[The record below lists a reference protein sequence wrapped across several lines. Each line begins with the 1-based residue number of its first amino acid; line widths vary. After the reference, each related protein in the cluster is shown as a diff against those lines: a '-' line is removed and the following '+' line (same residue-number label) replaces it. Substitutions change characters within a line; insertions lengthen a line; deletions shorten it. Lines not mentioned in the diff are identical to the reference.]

1 MRTLSRTS
9 DGSFDEFVCFNTI
22 LEIVCSSDELIVFDS
37 ARYGR
42 NHSLVAAQCDVP
54 FTRNCDI
61 DVHFSLNRACAGK
74 TRCSMA
80 VNTAFF
86 GDPCGYEEF
95 LRVVY
100 RCVLGISYTICVILI
115 TSRQPLF
122 WICITY
128 LPVESAFCQSVHSP
142 LGSPHPARIG
152 SAENTG
158 VEKAGVE
165 NAGAILVIFCV
176 L

>member
-54 FTRNCDI
+54 YTRNCDI

-100 RCVLGISYTICVILI
+100 RCVPGRLAHSSLP
-115 TSRQPLF
+115 SSHKPLQA
-122 WICITY
+122 
-128 LPVESAFCQSVHSP
+128 LPV
-142 LGSPHPARIG
+142 
-152 SAENTG
+152 
-158 VEKAGVE
+158 VEVAMLSIIIIIIIIINLTNLHKE
-165 NAGAILVIFCV
+165 
-176 L
+176 

>member
-22 LEIVCSSDELIVFDS
+22 LEIVCASDELIVFDS

-54 FTRNCDI
+54 YTRNCDI

-100 RCVLGISYTICVILI
+100 RCVPGRSFPSSWDLY
-115 TSRQPLF
+115 R
-122 WICITY
+122 
-128 LPVESAFCQSVHSP
+128 SASLVVAPDS
-142 LGSPHPARIG
+142 SIG
-152 SAENTG
+152 GDVS
-158 VEKAGVE
+158 
-165 NAGAILVIFCV
+165 
-176 L
+176 

>member
-22 LEIVCSSDELIVFDS
+22 LEIVCSSSELIVFDR

-54 FTRNCDI
+54 YTRNCDI

-74 TRCSMA
+74 SRCSMA

-100 RCVLGISYTICVILI
+100 RCVPGTRRDATPREIGWEAVSYTHLTLPTIL
-115 TSRQPLF
+115 R
-122 WICITY
+122 
-128 LPVESAFCQSVHSP
+128 V
-142 LGSPHPARIG
+142 
-152 SAENTG
+152 
-158 VEKAGVE
+158 
-165 NAGAILVIFCV
+165 
-176 L
+176 

>member
-1 MRTLSRTS
+1 MSLLNRFCAEAMRTLSRRS

-22 LEIVCSSDELIVFDS
+22 LEIVCLSDELIVFDS

-54 FTRNCDI
+54 YTRNCDI

-74 TRCSMA
+74 ARCSMA

-100 RCVLGISYTICVILI
+100 RCVPGTPWISFLFFLGTRAVRLMVV
-115 TSRQPLF
+115 
-122 WICITY
+122 
-128 LPVESAFCQSVHSP
+128 PVLSS
-142 LGSPHPARIG
+142 
-152 SAENTG
+152 
-158 VEKAGVE
+158 
-165 NAGAILVIFCV
+165 
-176 L
+176 